1 MKLNSNKYTIIIKSE
16 QKPAEHDIINFP
28 MYPIINIS
36 FNNTTMFTYIRPV
49 KCNVR
54 NKISENP
61 LKKVC
66 TCHHKIIPKQ
76 SL

>member
-36 FNNTTMFTYIRPV
+36 FNGNSMSWELINFYLIHTYDSV
-49 KCNVR
+49 MK
-54 NKISENP
+54 
-61 LKKVC
+61 
-66 TCHHKIIPKQ
+66 
-76 SL
+76 